1 MGRNNS
7 VIENLTTLTLY
18 YCITALPY
26 LFTTVRVPMIIPKK
40 KQTKQNNEIRT
51 PTTILLHIVQ
61 IQNKYKLS

>member
-18 YCITALPY
+18 YCLTAVPY

-40 KQTKQNNEIRT
+40 KQTEQNNEIT
-51 PTTILLHIVQ
+51 TTTTILFHIVQ
-61 IQNKYKLS
+61 VQNKYKLS

>member
-26 LFTTVRVPMIIPKK
+26 LFTTVRVPMIFPR

-51 PTTILLHIVQ
+51 ATTILLHIVQ

>member
-18 YCITALPY
+18 CCITTVPY
-26 LFTTVRVPMIIPKK
+26 LFTTIRVPMIFPK
-40 KQTKQNNEIRT
+40 KQTKQNNEIT
-51 PTTILLHIVQ
+51 TTTTILFHIVQ